1 MAVRSIGAFQK
12 KNKSGGEAC
21 GKLVSWTWK
30 QIPTERN
37 ASSFSFADKGGRPR
51 ISRRSFAVAFL
62 AGLRLKRTERATV
75 YMRHVTLSR
84 DFHGLMICPGIFNRR
99 ESSEYRGAS

>member
-1 MAVRSIGAFQK
+1 MAARSIGAFQK

-37 ASSFSFADKGGRPR
+37 ASSFSLADKRGRPR
-51 ISRRSFAVAFL
+51 ISRRSFAVAFFRS
-62 AGLRLKRTERATV
+62 GLKRTD
-75 YMRHVTLSR
+75 SG
-84 DFHGLMICPGIFNRR
+84 HGIYASYYIILRFPRLDICPGALAVAIRVN
-99 ESSEYRGAS
+99 SSSF